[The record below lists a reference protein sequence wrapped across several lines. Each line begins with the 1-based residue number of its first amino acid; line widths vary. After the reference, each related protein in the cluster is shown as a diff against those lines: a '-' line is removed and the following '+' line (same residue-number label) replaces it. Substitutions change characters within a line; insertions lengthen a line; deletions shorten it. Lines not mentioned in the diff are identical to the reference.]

1 MWSWLAPLIGIL
13 CALFV
18 VGVIVWN
25 RARKKKG
32 KSSCGSSCA
41 GCPCCNSCN
50 GRDAELKK
58 LEDVRNKNNDKTS
71 LS

>member
-18 VGVIVWN
+18 VSVIVWN

-32 KSSCGSSCA
+32 KSSCGSGCA
-41 GCPCCNSCN
+41 GCPCCNSCK

-58 LEDVRNKNNDKTS
+58 LEEVRNKNNDKTS
-71 LS
+71 L

>member
-18 VGVIVWN
+18 VSVIVWN

-41 GCPCCNSCN
+41 GCPCCNSCK

-58 LEDVRNKNNDKTS
+58 LEEVRNKNNDETS
-71 LS
+71 L

>member
-18 VGVIVWN
+18 VSVIVWN

-32 KSSCGSSCA
+32 KSSCGSGCA

-50 GRDAELKK
+50 GWDAELKK
-58 LEDVRNKNNDKTS
+58 LEDVRNKNNNES
-71 LS
+71 LL

>member
-18 VGVIVWN
+18 VSVIVWN

-32 KSSCGSSCA
+32 KSSCGSSRA
-41 GCPCCNSCN
+41 GCPCCNSCKD
-50 GRDAELKK
+50 RDAELKK
-58 LEDVRNKNNDKTS
+58 LEEVRNKNNDKTS
-71 LS
+71 L

>member
-18 VGVIVWN
+18 VSVIVWN

-32 KSSCGSSCA
+32 TSSCGSGCVC
-41 GCPCCNSCN
+41 CPCCNSCKD
-50 GRDAELKK
+50 RDAELKK
-58 LEDVRNKNNDKTS
+58 IEDVRNKNNDKTS
-71 LS
+71 L